1 MYAQYLIISPN
12 QAKNYEH
19 TAIRRQIL
27 HETSFERGK

>member
-27 HETSFERGK
+27 YETSSERSK